1 MDSPDE
7 FLTSEEYETNMISE
21 IALIRLIE
29 AEYKTTTKMIKNLR
43 STKRK

>member
-29 AEYKTTTKMIKNLR
+29 TQYKRTTKMIKNLR
-43 STKRK
+43 STIRK